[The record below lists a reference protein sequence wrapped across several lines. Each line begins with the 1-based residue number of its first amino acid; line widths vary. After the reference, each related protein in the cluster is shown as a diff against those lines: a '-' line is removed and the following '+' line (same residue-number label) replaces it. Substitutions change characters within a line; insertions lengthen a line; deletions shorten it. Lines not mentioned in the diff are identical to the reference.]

1 MSDVVPPTALS
12 DVQLRFLCHDDIE
25 NVKLLC
31 GDWFPIEYP
40 DSWYQ
45 DITSNK
51 KFFSLAA
58 TFRGGIVGM
67 IVAEIKSR
75 TKVHKEDGD
84 ILASSFP
91 VDTQVAYILSLGVVK
106 DFRKH
111 GIGSL
116 LLDSLKE
123 HISTTAQDHCK
134 AIYLHVLTTNNAAI
148 KFYENRDFRQHH
160 YLPYY
165 YSIRG
170 VLKDGFTYVLYINGA
185 HWLDPGQPEPLLH
198 PTEVVPTGPVP
209 APLTAA
215 LVQHRLQDWDPVQQN
230 NVTQP
235 GVQVLHQSSPV
246 QIKMYTTRS
255 HSGSSLSPHTL
266 QDSGSACA
274 RPVMYQSISPDSV
287 PVWHFSLKSLLCGLT
302 VSKVSSS
309 DPSYSCGLWKHG
321 V

>member
-1 MSDVVPPTALS
+1 MTDVVSPTALS
-12 DVQLRFLCHDDIE
+12 EIKLRLLCHDDIDT
-25 NVKLLC
+25 VKQLC

-40 DSWYQ
+40 DSWYR

-58 TFRGGIVGM
+58 TFKCGIVGM
-67 IVAEIKSR
+67 IVAEIKGR

-116 LLDSLKE
+116 LLESLKE

-134 AIYLHVLTTNNAAI
+134 AIYLHVLTTNNTAI
-148 KFYENRDFRQHH
+148 HFYENRDFKQHH

-170 VLKDGFTYVLYINGA
+170 VLKDGFTYVLYINGG
-185 HWLDPGQPEPLLH
+185 HPPWTILYPFRLYILLCI
-198 PTEVVPTGPVP
+198 PTDYI
-209 APLTAA
+209 
-215 LVQHRLQDWDPVQQN
+215 QH
-230 NVTQP
+230 
-235 GVQVLHQSSPV
+235 
-246 QIKMYTTRS
+246 I
-255 HSGSSLSPHTL
+255 GSTLANLSPCSIPQRIYRQAQNL
-266 QDSGSACA
+266 LRSFLPWSGISA
-274 RPVMYQSISPDSV
+274 
-287 PVWHFSLKSLLCGLT
+287 KSGIE
-302 VSKVSSS
+302 
-309 DPSYSCGLWKHG
+309 YSRTM
-321 V
+321 

>member
-1 MSDVVPPTALS
+1 MTDVVPPTALS
-12 DVQLRFLCHDDIE
+12 EIKLRLLCHDDIDR
-25 NVKLLC
+25 VKLLC

-40 DSWYQ
+40 DSWYH
-45 DITSNK
+45 DITSNR

-58 TFRGGIVGM
+58 TFKEGIVGM

-106 DFRKH
+106 EFRKH

-134 AIYLHVLTTNNAAI
+134 AIYLHVLTTNNTAI
-148 KFYENRDFRQHH
+148 HFYENRDFKQHH

-170 VLKDGFTYVLYINGA
+170 VLKDGFTYVLYINGGHPPWTILYPLA
-185 HWLDPGQPEPLLH
+185 LPFPPASTARPRASCAACCPGRASRPRAASS
-198 PTEVVPTGPVP
+198 TAGPCDRKRRENGGREARGTWNGV
-209 APLTAA
+209 LF
-215 LVQHRLQDWDPVQQN
+215 VSYVISCYRDPVQ
-230 NVTQP
+230 
-235 GVQVLHQSSPV
+235 G
-246 QIKMYTTRS
+246 
-255 HSGSSLSPHTL
+255 TL
-266 QDSGSACA
+266 Q
-274 RPVMYQSISPDSV
+274 
-287 PVWHFSLKSLLCGLT
+287 
-302 VSKVSSS
+302 
-309 DPSYSCGLWKHG
+309 
-321 V
+321 

>member
-1 MSDVVPPTALS
+1 MTDVVPPTALS
-12 DVQLRFLCHDDIE
+12 EIKLRLLCQDDIDS
-25 NVKLLC
+25 VKVLC

-40 DSWYQ
+40 DSWYH

-58 TFRGGIVGM
+58 TFKGGIVGM
-67 IVAEIKSR
+67 IVAEIKGR

-106 DFRKH
+106 EFRKH

-134 AIYLHVLTTNNAAI
+134 AIYLHVLTTNLTAI
-148 KFYENRDFRQHH
+148 HFYENRDFKQHH

-170 VLKDGFTYVLYINGA
+170 VLKDGFTYVLISA
-185 HWLDPGQPEPLLH
+185 GQLKPMFH
-198 PTEVVPTGPVP
+198 STEDLPASTESPAQLPAVVQH
-209 APLTAA
+209 
-215 LVQHRLQDWDPVQQN
+215 LVQERHRVQQN
-230 NVTQP
+230 HVKDRTLSVLPARHLNLSAADFYAKPVSALYNVQA
-235 GVQVLHQSSPV
+235 
-246 QIKMYTTRS
+246 MYNICT
-255 HSGSSLSPHTL
+255 
-266 QDSGSACA
+266 
-274 RPVMYQSISPDSV
+274 
-287 PVWHFSLKSLLCGLT
+287 
-302 VSKVSSS
+302 
-309 DPSYSCGLWKHG
+309 
-321 V
+321 